1 MLRAC
6 ASILRPMPVAVAV
19 AALAAT
25 LAIVVP
31 YERSAWLALGLL
43 AGYALSG
50 ST

>member
-1 MLRAC
+1 MLRAS
-6 ASILRPMPVAVAV
+6 AFILRPMPVAVAV
-19 AALAAT
+19 AALATA
-25 LAIVVP
+25 LAMIVP